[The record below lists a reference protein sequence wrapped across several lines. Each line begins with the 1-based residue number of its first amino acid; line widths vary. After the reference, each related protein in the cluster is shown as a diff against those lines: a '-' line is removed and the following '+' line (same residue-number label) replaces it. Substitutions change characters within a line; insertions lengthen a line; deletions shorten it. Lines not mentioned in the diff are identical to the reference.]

1 MSKMHV
7 LSGCLLLCVVASCTS
22 YPEYPALREEALAQC
37 QDLGDARDRDECI
50 ARVTGDAARAER
62 GFGDQGPPS
71 CHPPQANRR
80 ENEEQC
86 D

>member
-1 MSKMHV
+1 MRNS
-7 LSGCLLLCVVASCTS
+7 LLGFILLAFASCTS

-37 QDLGDARDRDECI
+37 HDLGDDRDRDDCI
-50 ARVTGDAARAER
+50 ARVTGDAGRADR

-71 CHPPQANRR
+71 CQPESRNRD
-80 ENEEQC
+80 ESEEPC